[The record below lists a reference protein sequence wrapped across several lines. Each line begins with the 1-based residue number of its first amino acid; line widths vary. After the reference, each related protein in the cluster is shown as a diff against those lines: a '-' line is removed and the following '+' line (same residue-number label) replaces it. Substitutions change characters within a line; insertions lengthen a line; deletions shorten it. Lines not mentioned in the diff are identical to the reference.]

1 MKLEISN
8 KDIWEISKYL
18 ETEQHKCKGKK
29 KKMESTELNKTES
42 KAYENLWLQKI
53 QHLREIF
60 NTKCPCQK
68 RIQFQI
74 DYLSIKKTEKL

>member
-1 MKLEISN
+1 
-8 KDIWEISKYL
+8 
-18 ETEQHKCKGKK
+18 
-29 KKMESTELNKTES
+29 MESTELNKTES